1 MSDCYAQL
9 YGSGSFCVDHFLM
22 LELPEVM
29 RQRGDLASSE
39 LLYRVRTNSCTSDDV
54 RTLKSHEIA
63 ADAVAY
69 PGHALLVDTRSTHIN
84 MLNKLAPQSAQ
95 LAMKAI
101 DSVTCQTGHISL
113 PLLSV
118 GQKI

>member
-1 MSDCYAQL
+1 MTLHHQSYCTE
-9 YGSGSFCVDHFLM
+9 
-22 LELPEVM
+22 LEPTV
-29 RQRGDLASSE
+29 G
-39 LLYRVRTNSCTSDDV
+39 TSDDV
-54 RTLKSHEIA
+54 RTLKLHEIA

-101 DSVTCQTGHISL
+101 DSVACQTGHISL
-113 PLLSV
+113 SLSPLCRTKDLKRAVFTIHSN
-118 GQKI
+118 